1 MVRFYQVSQR
11 STTSASATE
20 PLALAS
26 GSAVKHAMLKTLDP
40 LLGADLL
47 YLLASMGH
55 GDEIALVDANFPAAA
70 CARRLVRMDGC
81 AAVPVVEAVL
91 SILPID
97 DFVDA
102 PLATMAVVGSPD
114 EVPDIVREFQTA
126 AEQAEGRALRAESL
140 PRESFYARAREA
152 FAIVQTGETRL
163 YGNVL
168 LRKGVV
174 RAKAQA

>member
-1 MVRFYQVSQR
+1 M
-11 STTSASATE
+11 SASTTE

-55 GDEIALVDANFPAAA
+55 GDEIAVVDANFPAAA

-81 AAVPVVEAVL
+81 AAAPLVQAVL

-97 DFVDA
+97 HFVEA

-152 FAIVQTGETRL
+152 FADQADRRDAQ
-163 YGNVL
+163 YGNVQ
-168 LRKGVV
+168 LRKALV
-174 RAKAQA
+174 RGKAQA